1 MDSDTAMSFLATL
14 QLADSF
20 FPTGG
25 YVHSQG
31 LEGMVRRELVRN
43 AADVEEFLGNSL
55 TQALIPADGV
65 ALLNAH
71 RAALAGATAE
81 LVAIDHLLHASK
93 LAAELRAA
101 SRQVGRRLLAET
113 AALVVDTTHA
123 EYRAAVAAGA
133 APGHA
138 AVAAGAAP
146 GHAAVALG
154 ATAAARAI
162 PAETALLAFCHTH
175 SVGVLG
181 AALRLLPFTHSQAQ
195 AILHRLH
202 PTIAHEVRRIRRRHW
217 RNMGAFAPEL
227 DLVAIGHETEDLRQF
242 AS

>member
-1 MDSDTAMSFLATL
+1 METNTATSLLAIL
-14 QLADSF
+14 QLADSS

-31 LEGMVRRELVRN
+31 LEGMVRRGLIAD
-43 AADVEEFLGNSL
+43 AAGVEQFIANSL
-55 TQALIPADGV
+55 TAALIPADGV

-71 RAALAGATAE
+71 RAALAADRAT
-81 LVAIDHLLHASK
+81 LVAIDQLLHAGK

-101 SRQVGRRLLAET
+101 SRQVGRRLLTET
-113 AALVVDTTHA
+113 ALLVADATHA
-123 EYRAAVAAGA
+123 DYRAAVTAA
-133 APGHA
+133 HSH
-138 AVAAGAAP
+138 

-154 ATAAARAI
+154 ATAAAMGI
-162 PAETALLAFCHTH
+162 PAESALLAFCHSHT
-175 SVGVLG
+175 VGILG

-202 PTIAHEVRRIRRRHW
+202 PQLAREVRRVRHRHW
-217 RNMGAFAPEL
+217 RNIASFAPEL
-227 DLVAIGHETEDLRQF
+227 DLVAIGHEEDDLRQF

>member
-123 EYRAAVAAGA
+123 EYRAAVT
-133 APGHA
+133 
-138 AVAAGAAP
+138 AGAAP

-202 PTIAHEVRRIRRRHW
+202 PTIAHEARRIRRRHW

>member
-1 MDSDTAMSFLATL
+1 MDSDTALSFLATL

-20 FPTGG
+20 FPTGA

-43 AADVEEFLGNSL
+43 AADVEEFLGHSL

-81 LVAIDHLLHASK
+81 LVAIDQLLHASK

-123 EYRAAVAAGA
+123 AYRAAVT
-133 APGHA
+133 
-138 AVAAGAAP
+138 AGAAP

-202 PTIAHEVRRIRRRHW
+202 PTIAHETRRIRRRHW
-217 RNMGAFAPEL
+217 RNMAAFAPEL
-227 DLVAIGHETEDLRQF
+227 DLVAIGHETDDLRQF

>member
-1 MDSDTAMSFLATL
+1 MTDVDPRGFLAAL
-14 QLADSF
+14 QLADSS

-31 LEGMVRRELVRN
+31 LEGMVRRELVRD
-43 AADVEEFLGNSL
+43 AADVEAFIIHTL
-55 TQALIPADGV
+55 TSALIPADGV

-71 RAALAGATAE
+71 RTAQVGDVRT
-81 LVAIDHLLHASK
+81 LLAIDQTLHAGK

-101 SRQVGRRLLAET
+101 SRQIGRRLLTET
-113 AALVVDTTHA
+113 AALVADATHA
-123 EYRAAVAAGA
+123 EYRAVVTAGTS
-133 APGHA
+133 
-138 AVAAGAAP
+138 P

-154 ATAAARAI
+154 VSAAALAI
-162 PAETALLAFCHTH
+162 PAESALLAFCHSHT
-175 SVGVLG
+175 VGILG

-202 PTIAHEVRRIRRRHW
+202 PTIAHEARRIRHRHW
-217 RNMGAFAPEL
+217 RNIASFAPEL
-227 DLVAIGHETEDLRQF
+227 DLVAIGHESDDLRQF